1 MRLRVRLKAMTIFG
15 AFASAFLTML
25 AQGGICY
32 YVFKHFAS
40 RKAAALAAFWLT
52 FGTAGGRYSHAGP
65 LTSETAPALGAVV
78 GAGLALVLLWLWLLK
93 RQAADAIDDN
103 I

>member
-1 MRLRVRLKAMTIFG
+1 MTIFG

-25 AQGGICY
+25 MQGGLWY

-40 RKAAALAAFWLT
+40 RKAAAIAAFWLT
-52 FGTAGGRYSHAGP
+52 FGAAGGRYSHSGR
-65 LTSETAPALGAVV
+65 LTHETAPALGAVV
-78 GAGLALVLLWLWLLK
+78 GAGLALILLWLWLLK
-93 RQAADAIDDN
+93 RPAAEAVDHN